1 MYLKLYI
8 FLSWE
13 NDDDDNDDYYYVIKI
28 DHYDLNA
35 PVVLCGSE
43 KTLFI
48 WNAKMD

>member
-1 MYLKLYI
+1 M
-8 FLSWE
+8 LSWE
-13 NDDDDNDDYYYVIKI
+13 NKDDDDNDDDDDYYYYNVVKI

-48 WNAKMD
+48 SKAKMDK